1 MEKNYMHPESIV
13 DFEFLTQQN
22 MTLHSHENPEILF
35 VLEGK
40 LCVKTDRQ
48 EYLLSSED
56 FVLINVNR
64 FHSYTAPKKL
74 LAVRYQ
80 ISMKKLNEILGQK
93 GVIFWCCSVQE
104 KNRAYGEL
112 RRILKDILLCN
123 LNRGT
128 KDKFYINSLY
138 YQLLGNL
145 CSNFLLEN
153 NGTDSCQD
161 KDKEKNRMDRVL
173 EYIQLHYQNP
183 ISLQDVADELYLSP
197 TYLSKYIRK
206 NSGKGFVELINSV
219 RLSHAMEDLIYTDI
233 PVIRIAMDNGFAS
246 VAALNKVFKEIYH
259 MTPSEYRREKRVQPQ
274 SSEYMEQAVMYL
286 RNHLKEDDAPEVNNE
301 VYLTLSEEQNQSMT
315 MENVMNIG
323 KASDILNASVQEQIR
338 YCKEHLGIRYVR
350 FWNVFDSDI
359 YLDRIPSDGRINFGR
374 LYEILD
380 FLVEQHLCPYI
391 ELRLKHRRL
400 LKTADAILNSWDS
413 KQETSDLAERT
424 ALFDAFFGSLIK
436 RYGRSEVSTWI
447 FDYPIE
453 NDTNFE
459 NHVFNYKMMDDQLW
473 EQYLEEFELI
483 AASLKKRFPE
493 GSIGGAGFPVQ
504 HFGQDKLIKLFKHWK
519 MQNYLPDFISITS
532 FPYQIIQE
540 NNVWYE
546 RKRTDL
552 NYVRDDVE
560 TVKSAMDASGFGH
573 LKLHLT
579 ECNLTLSD
587 RSYINDSLI
596 RGAFT
601 ASTIVQNYDK
611 LGFFGMW
618 NTLDSYSDYADSV
631 HYLFGGSGI
640 FTKTGIPKPAAHVL
654 FFLNRLYRDSVTMKK
669 GCLITSN
676 KHRHYKILVHHL
688 VNMNTAYYLK
698 DEDQLSAFNI
708 EQMLETDE
716 KKVIHVRIED
726 VPDGCWQIR
735 RYCLNQKSGSVLNE
749 WLNLDIDLE
758 LRKAEQNY
766 LKRICTPRLFV
777 QKQYAEQGVLEFDI
791 ELEPN
796 EVQYL
801 HITEFN

>member
-22 MTLHSHENPEILF
+22 MALHAHENLEILF
-35 VLEGK
+35 VLEGQ
-40 LCVKTDRQ
+40 LCVKTDQQ
-48 EYLLSSED
+48 EYVLSGED
-56 FVLINVNR
+56 FVLINANR
-64 FHSYTAPKKL
+64 FHSYTASKKI

-80 ISMKKLNEILGQK
+80 ISMKKLNEILSQRN
-93 GVIFWCCSVQE
+93 VIFWCCSVQE
-104 KNRAYGEL
+104 KSRACGEL
-112 RRILKDILLCN
+112 RKILKDILFCN
-123 LNRGT
+123 LNRST

-153 NGTDSCQD
+153 NDTDSCQN
-161 KDKEKNRMDRVL
+161 KEKDRIERVL
-173 EYIQLHYQNP
+173 EYIRLNYQNS
-183 ISLQDVADELYLSP
+183 ISLQDVADELYLST

-206 NSGKGFVELINSV
+206 NSGKGFIELINSV
-219 RLSHAMEDLIYTDI
+219 RLSHAMEDLIYTDT
-233 PVIRIAMDNGFAS
+233 PVTRIAMDNGFAS
-246 VAALNKVFKEIYH
+246 VAALNKVFKEVYH
-259 MTPSEYRREKRVQPQ
+259 TTPSEYRRKKRVQPQ
-274 SSEYMEQAVMYL
+274 SSEYMEQAVIYL
-286 RNHLKEDDAPEVNNE
+286 RNHQKEENSAKISNE
-301 VYLTLSEEQNQSMT
+301 VYLTLSEEYSQPMT
-315 MENVMNIG
+315 MESVINIG
-323 KASDILNASVQEQIR
+323 QASDILNASVQEQIR

-359 YLDRIPSDGRINFGR
+359 YLDHIPEDGRINFGR
-374 LYEILD
+374 LHEILD
-380 FLVEQHLCPYI
+380 FLVELHLCPYI
-391 ELRLKHRRL
+391 ELRFKHRRI
-400 LKTADAILNSWDS
+400 LKTTNTILGDWEP
-413 KQETSDLAERT
+413 KQELSDFNERK

-453 NDTNFE
+453 SDTNFE
-459 NHVFNYKMMDDQLW
+459 NHVFNYNIMDDKLW
-473 EQYLEEFELI
+473 EKYLKEFELA

-493 GSIGGAGFPVQ
+493 GSIGGASFPVQ
-504 HFGQDKLIKLFKHWK
+504 HFGQDKLIRMFKQWRT
-519 MQNYLPDFISITS
+519 QQYLPDFISITS

-552 NYVRDDVE
+552 NYVKDDVKI
-560 TVKSAMDASGFGH
+560 VRIAMNASGFGH

-596 RGAFT
+596 RGAFI
-601 ASTIVQNYDK
+601 ANTIVQNYDQ
-611 LGFFGMW
+611 LGYFGIW
-618 NTLDSYSDYADSV
+618 NTLDSYSDYADSA

-640 FTKTGIPKPAAHVL
+640 FTKTGIAKPAAYVL
-654 FFLNRLYRDSVTMKK
+654 FFLNRLYKDSVTMKK

-676 KHRHYKILVHHL
+676 KHRHYKFLVHHF
-688 VNMNTAYYLK
+688 VNPNTAYYLK
-698 DEDQLSAFNI
+698 DEDQLSAFHI
-708 EQMLETDE
+708 EQMIETQD
-716 KKVIHVRIED
+716 KKIIHVKIKD
-726 VPDGCWQIR
+726 VPDGYWQIR
-735 RYCLNQKSGSVLNE
+735 RYCINQETGCILNE

-758 LRKAEQNY
+758 LRTAEQNY
-766 LKRICTPRLFV
+766 LKRICTPRLFIR
-777 QKQYAEQGVLEFDI
+777 KQYTEQGVLEFDI